1 MLPDQSLEASNMK
14 RKHMNHIQDII
25 RRIQLGESERRIG
38 RDMQISRQTVHKYH
52 EIAKE
57 QGYLEKGRAQPGEA
71 ELLEAL
77 GPGVR
82 VPKQISTVE
91 PYREKIQEWVK
102 EGVEITAIW
111 LRLKENYGY
120 QGGYSSIRRFVHRLA
135 GVEPEA
141 FVRVH
146 SEPGE
151 DMQVDFGTVGQ
162 LYDPVTK
169 HMRTTYVFVAT
180 LGYSRHQYAELV
192 FDQKTATW
200 IALHKRA
207 FEYWGGVPQ
216 RVIPDNL
223 KAAVLQALVHDPI
236 LGEAYRRLALHYG
249 FLISPNIPH
258 TPRHKGKV
266 ESGVHYVKRNFMAGQ
281 EFVDINVG
289 NTHLREWIENTAGI
303 RKHGTTGEAP
313 LHLFHEI
320 EQARLQ
326 PLPAEP
332 FRLLEIRPV
341 KVHPDCHVVILGS
354 FYSVPFGYIGQE
366 LSAHVSE
373 KFVEIYQGQK
383 LVATHPHSTRPGQW
397 QTRLEDYPPAKAAYL
412 IRTPEYCKKLGA
424 QIGPSTQS
432 VVEQLLADRPLDRLR
447 SVQAILKL
455 EESVGS
461 KRLEAACARATY
473 FGDVRYRQIKN
484 ILNAA
489 LDREPLPETQ
499 PAQPTL
505 SHVFAR
511 SGEEFFGSC
520 A

>member
-1 MLPDQSLEASNMK
+1 MLPDQDLEASYMK

-25 RRIQLGESERRIG
+25 RRLQLGESERRIA

-57 QGYLEKGRAQPGEA
+57 QGYLETGREQPSEA
-71 ELLEAL
+71 ELLKSL
-77 GPGVR
+77 GPGVQA
-82 VPKQISTVE
+82 PKQVSTVE
-91 PYREKIQEWVK
+91 PHREAIQAWLNQ
-102 EGVEITAIW
+102 GVEMTAIW
-111 LRLKENYGY
+111 LRLRENYGY
-120 QGGYSSIRRFVHRLA
+120 QGGYSSIRRYVCRMK

-141 FVRVH
+141 FIRVH

-151 DMQVDFGTVGQ
+151 DMQVDFGSVGQ
-162 LYDPVTK
+162 LYDPVSQR
-169 HMRTTYVFVAT
+169 MRTAYVFVAT

-192 FDQKTATW
+192 FDQKVATW

-207 FEYWGGVPQ
+207 FEYFGGVPQ

-223 KAAVLQALVHDPI
+223 KAAVLKALVHDPI
-236 LGEAYRRLALHYG
+236 LGEAYRRMALHYG
-249 FLISPNIPH
+249 FLVSPTIPH

-289 NTHLREWIENTAGI
+289 NVHLREWIVNTAGV
-303 RKHGTTGEAP
+303 RKHGTTGESP

-366 LSAHVSE
+366 LTAHVSGN
-373 KFVEIYQGQK
+373 FVEIYKGQE

-397 QTRLEDYPPAKAAYL
+397 HTRLEDYPPAKAAYL
-412 IRTPEYCKKLGA
+412 IHTPDYCKKLGA
-424 QIGPSTQS
+424 KIGPSTQG

-455 EESVGS
+455 EQSVGS
-461 KRLEAACARATY
+461 KRLEAACARAVY

-489 LDREPLPETQ
+489 LDREPLPENQ
-499 PAQPTL
+499 PAQPAL

-511 SGEEFFGSC
+511 SGEEFFGRC

>member
-1 MLPDQSLEASNMK
+1 MLPDQYLEATYMK

-25 RRIQLGESERRIG
+25 RRIQLGESERRIA

-57 QGYLEKGRAQPGEA
+57 QGYLEKGKAQPGEA

-77 GPGVR
+77 GPGVQA
-82 VPKQISTVE
+82 PKQASTVE
-91 PYREKIQEWVK
+91 PYREAIQDWLK
-102 EGVEITAIW
+102 QGVEMTAIW
-111 LRLKENYGY
+111 LRLRENFGY
-120 QGGYSSIRRFVHRLA
+120 KGGYSSIRRYVHRL
-135 GVEPEA
+135 EPRDPEA

-151 DMQVDFGTVGQ
+151 DMQVDFGSVGQ
-162 LYDPVTK
+162 LYDPVAK
-169 HMRTTYVFVAT
+169 RMRTAYVFVAT

-223 KAAVLQALVHDPI
+223 KAAVLKVLVHDPI
-236 LGEAYRRLALHYG
+236 LGEAYRRMALHYG
-249 FLISPNIPH
+249 FLISPNIPY

-281 EFVDINVG
+281 EFVDINIG
-289 NTHLREWIENTAGI
+289 NVHLREWILNTAGV

-366 LSAHVSE
+366 LTAHVSE
-373 KFVEIYQGQK
+373 NFVEIYHGQE
-383 LVATHPHSTRPGQW
+383 LVASHPHSTRPGQW

-412 IRTPEYCKKLGA
+412 VRTPEYCKKLGA
-424 QIGPSTQS
+424 KIGPSTQG

-455 EESVGS
+455 EESVGA
-461 KRLEAACARATY
+461 KRLEAACARAVY

-499 PAQPTL
+499 PAQPAL